1 MLQFYI
7 VASYYF
13 VKKEELNKLYWCMK
27 ILVIP
32 EFAKRDIFFF
42 CLDIVI
48 HSNNFLLKFCVT
60 NGPQAETEQLHFLAS
75 RGQHNSKEGQEQQRK
90 ARTHRV

>member
-13 VKKEELNKLYWCMK
+13 VKKEELNKLYWCME

-32 EFAKRDIFFF
+32 EFAKRDIFF

-60 NGPQAETEQLHFLAS
+60 DGPQAETEQLHF
-75 RGQHNSKEGQEQQRK
+75 
-90 ARTHRV
+90 